1 LSPLGRFWE
10 VSRYARRRGLARP
23 RFASIEGISSWEF
36 GDRLRHVLEDSGG
49 MFVKFGQ
56 IASTRSDLLAPPVID
71 ALSELRSSVRPIPPE
86 EVRPLIEAELER
98 PVEEVFS
105 SFEWEPLAA
114 ASIGQTHR
122 AVLFDGERVVVKIQR
137 PGLGDLLRRDATVL
151 RMIATAAER
160 RMPSAR
166 RLGIRE
172 LAEELILSMSR
183 ELDYQREAAMS
194 KRLDGATNGEGP
206 VSIPRMYESISTGR
220 LLVME
225 EIMGRSVDD
234 ALAIETC
241 GVPREELAKGLLY
254 AFISQV
260 LQDGAYHA
268 DPHPGNV
275 FVDGDGRLWM
285 LDFGAVGLLDTNARK
300 SLQEIALGMSIGE
313 PMLVA
318 RAVRRLAGSDDVDL
332 RLLEADLSALLEEA
346 GGRFDPKIIPAIL
359 AVMSRHNL
367 RVPRSMSTLSRALLT
382 LDGTLTIIAPLFDMA
397 TQATA
402 LVDDLDSSQAA
413 IGEDAVKNELL
424 RALPVLRGLPDHVDE
439 LATQL
444 RAGRLRMQVE
454 RYGGEDRRVV
464 DGWLDR
470 ILMVAIGGVGTLASA
485 ILLVAASSASS
496 AALSDSL
503 RGLGFIGLV
512 FGLVLIMR
520 SLAQIL
526 QRQRRPPRRDP

>member
-1 LSPLGRFWE
+1 
-10 VSRYARRRGLARP
+10 
-23 RFASIEGISSWEF
+23 
-36 GDRLRHVLEDSGG
+36 
-49 MFVKFGQ
+49 
-56 IASTRSDLLAPPVID
+56 
-71 ALSELRSSVRPIPPE
+71 
-86 EVRPLIEAELER
+86 
-98 PVEEVFS
+98 
-105 SFEWEPLAA
+105 
-114 ASIGQTHR
+114 
-122 AVLFDGERVVVKIQR
+122 
-137 PGLGDLLRRDATVL
+137 
-151 RMIATAAER
+151 
-160 RMPSAR
+160 
-166 RLGIRE
+166 
-172 LAEELILSMSR
+172 
-183 ELDYQREAAMS
+183 
-194 KRLDGATNGEGP
+194 
-206 VSIPRMYESISTGR
+206 
-220 LLVME
+220 
-225 EIMGRSVDD
+225 
-234 ALAIETC
+234 
-241 GVPREELAKGLLY
+241 
-254 AFISQV
+254 
-260 LQDGAYHA
+260 
-268 DPHPGNV
+268 
-275 FVDGDGRLWM
+275 M

-300 SLQEIALGMSIGE
+300 SLQEIALGMSISE

-359 AVMSRHNL
+359 ALMSRHNL

-526 QRQRRPPRRDP
+526 QRQRRPPRREP